1 VTDPSNPDDL
11 FSLPLYRFIEARDQ
25 MAARLNAAGREDE
38 AAAVA
43 KLRKPSIAAWA
54 LNRAARNHPEAV
66 KRLISSHQALR
77 TAKSGSALQE
87 ASSERQK
94 AVAELSALAT
104 AELTAEGRPVAGTTR
119 DKINSTL
126 LAVAADTSG
135 EEDLAAGRLVRDI
148 EPSGGGWGD
157 LGLTPSAP
165 PDPGAKAKTAAEK
178 ARARANKLLQE
189 AEAAEQQ
196 VERAEKALEDA
207 RARADGAKAAATQ
220 AAAEAAEAEAA
231 ASRTQG

>member
-1 VTDPSNPDDL
+1 MTDPSHPDDL
-11 FSLPLYRFIEARDQ
+11 FSLPLDQFIGARDQ
-25 MAARLNAAGREDE
+25 MASHLAAEGRDDE

-54 LNRAARNHPEAV
+54 LNRAARNHPDAV
-66 KRLISSHQALR
+66 KRLTASHQALR
-77 TAKSGSALQE
+77 VAKSATALQE

-94 AVAELSALAT
+94 AVAELTALAA
-104 AELTAEGRPVAGTTR
+104 AELSAEGRTVAGTTR
-119 DKINSTL
+119 DRISSTL
-126 LAVAADTSG
+126 LAVAADPAG
-135 EEDLAAGRLVRDI
+135 EEDLASGRLVRDI

-165 PDPGAKAKTAAEK
+165 PDPGAKARSAAQK
-178 ARARANKLLQE
+178 ARDRADKLLHD

-207 RARADGAKAAATQ
+207 MKRADQTRAAATQ
-220 AAAEAAEAEAA
+220 AAAEAAEAEAV
-231 ASRTQG
+231 ASESRA